1 MGERIVIR
9 QNKDFETRFWAK
21 DPGEPEGSPLG
32 EVAHIQALTPY
43 GMLLA
48 GLGSCT
54 GVVVNT
60 YARYHGVGLEE
71 VTLRLEYERS
81 FREDCEEC
89 ERDEKFTESISQE
102 LSFSGDLTD
111 EEREKL
117 YRISLQCPIHKMLKS
132 GVKVQSK
139 HVKPGAIKVGRK

>member
-9 QNKDFETRFWAK
+9 QNRDFETRFWAQ
-21 DPGEPEGSPLG
+21 DPGEPEGSELN
-32 EVAHIQALTPY
+32 EAAHLQDLTPY

-54 GVVVNT
+54 GVVVHT
-60 YARYHGVGLEE
+60 YARYHGVGLDE
-71 VTLRLEYERS
+71 VELRLEYERS

-89 ERDEKFTESISQE
+89 EKDQRYTESVSQE

-132 GVKVQSK
+132 GVKVESR
-139 HVKPGAIKVGRK
+139 HVRPGTIKAGK